1 MKKEFIPYNLALE
14 FKEIGFD
21 EPCLGYY
28 NSGVKTPLEVEYSI
42 PYDHKE
48 YLSAPLYQQT
58 FRWFREKCGLIGL
71 ITTFNS
77 KDNFRFAIY
86 AEHIGTED
94 YNTYEE
100 AELACLA
107 KLIEIVKNK

>member
-1 MKKEFIPYNLALE
+1 MEKEFIPYEQALAL
-14 FKEIGFD
+14 KELGFD
-21 EPCLGYY
+21 EPCIGYY
-28 NSGVKTPLEVEYSI
+28 YNVNICFDSPGVNIT
-42 PYDHKE
+42 
-48 YLSAPLYQQT
+48 PLYQQA

-100 AELACLA
+100 AEKACLDE
-107 KLIEIVKNK
+107 LIKIVKNK